1 MSKHQLLKSYKP
13 QKSNSTDKK
22 NRKKNKKHIVTL
34 LHLNS
39 STDSL
44 VTNCPSLWTLGQ
56 DKHLSFYFEHYSK
69 WSVNHNQYL
78 RSNCPSTLIGR
89 ALFSVNSCYAVIT
102 LSKAK
107 FLCGQISDRVYAA
120 KQIDIQIK
128 GNQHLAGITIFY
140 LWKKICFS
148 VCPLELGLSWCWQ
161 WEIEN

>member
-1 MSKHQLLKSYKP
+1 MIGSGIPKHLQVIY
-13 QKSNSTDKK
+13 SNSLIKTWSGSLWANISYWNRINLRNQTVLTKK
-22 NRKKNKKHIVTL
+22 TEKNKKHIVTL

-107 FLCGQISDRVYAA
+107 
-120 KQIDIQIK
+120 QIDIQIK
-128 GNQHLAGITIFY
+128 GNQHLAGITIF
-140 LWKKICFS
+140 
-148 VCPLELGLSWCWQ
+148 
-161 WEIEN
+161 

>member
-1 MSKHQLLKSYKP
+1 MIGSGIPKHLQVIY
-13 QKSNSTDKK
+13 SNSLIKTWSGSLWANISYWNRINLRNQTVLTKK

-128 GNQHLAGITIFY
+128 GNQHLAGITIF
-140 LWKKICFS
+140 
-148 VCPLELGLSWCWQ
+148 
-161 WEIEN
+161 